1 MNGVGSISELE
12 KETEKESFLHL
23 LDGRI
28 KLVILVFIIVY
39 AVYTTQLLI
48 LVIMELYLLL
58 LIYLSQI
65 SFKTALMRILLLLPF
80 GGLIIALQ
88 PFIHPGTVLYT
99 LPFGIYI
106 SYEGLMFGILLLSR
120 LIVAL
125 TSIVLLSSISPMQEV
140 VHSFRKLG
148 MPREFAMIF
157 GLMIRFLFLFYD
169 ELHKIRYA
177 QVARNFDIFNKNTNY
192 IWRIKQVGYTI
203 MMMFLRAYEHGESV
217 YLSMISRG
225 YSDKSKPYSER
236 KRRIGKK
243 EYVFVASAISLVLFT
258 QILIILLAL
267 PGIKTH

>member
-1 MNGVGSISELE
+1 MNGVGSITELE
-12 KETEKESFLHL
+12 KETKKESFLHL

-28 KLVILVFIIVY
+28 KLVILVFVIFY
-39 AVYTTQLLI
+39 AVYTTQI
-48 LVIMELYLLL
+48 LVLAIMEIYLLF

-65 SFKTALMRILLLLPF
+65 SLKTSLIRILLLLPF
-80 GGLIIALQ
+80 GGFIIAFQ

-169 ELHKIRYA
+169 ELNRIRQA
-177 QVARNFDIFNKNTNY
+177 QMARNFDIFNKNTTY
-192 IWRIKQVGYTI
+192 MWRMKQVGYTV
-203 MMMFLRAYEHGESV
+203 MMMFLSAYEHGENV

-225 YSDKSKPYSER
+225 YSDKSKLYTEKKIR
-236 KRRIGKK
+236 MGRK
-243 EYVFVASAISLVLFT
+243 EYVFVASTMILVVFT
-258 QILIILLAL
+258 QILIFSLAL
-267 PGIKTH
+267 PGIKIH

>member
-28 KLVILVFIIVY
+28 KLLILVFIIIY

-80 GGLIIALQ
+80 GGLIIAFQ

-106 SYEGLMFGILLLSR
+106 SY
-120 LIVAL
+120 
-125 TSIVLLSSISPMQEV
+125 
-140 VHSFRKLG
+140 K
-148 MPREFAMIF
+148 
-157 GLMIRFLFLFYD
+157 D
-169 ELHKIRYA
+169 
-177 QVARNFDIFNKNTNY
+177 
-192 IWRIKQVGYTI
+192 
-203 MMMFLRAYEHGESV
+203 
-217 YLSMISRG
+217 
-225 YSDKSKPYSER
+225 
-236 KRRIGKK
+236 
-243 EYVFVASAISLVLFT
+243 
-258 QILIILLAL
+258 
-267 PGIKTH
+267 